1 MRTKREST
9 VPRHRAAVAEA
20 VRLLNEHQHLRG
32 YLAALHHPL
41 AWRREM
47 GETQLE
53 WCEFQFA
60 HGSVS
65 GQATAVR
72 VVRRAA
78 TVLGVIE

>member
-9 VPRHRAAVAEA
+9 VPRHRAAVVEAE
-20 VRLLNEHQHLRG
+20 RLLKIEVVRG
-32 YLAALHHPL
+32 YLAAYPHPL
-41 AWRREM
+41 RWRKEM